1 MGGRCVGGRYVR
13 GRYVGGRN
21 VGGKCVGGRC
31 VGGRCVGGRCVGGR
45 NVGHQLRVKRDQVSV
60 KKDLVSVKRD
70 LVSIKRDLIKR
81 PRGEGGMSA
90 KSQTVCL
97 VRRRLPDLPPPIPGR
112 YLRPPAQ
119 SNRRHLRLP
128 SACVY
133 ELGTL
138 RVCECV

>member
-1 MGGRCVGGRYVR
+1 
-13 GRYVGGRN
+13 
-21 VGGKCVGGRC
+21 
-31 VGGRCVGGRCVGGR
+31 VGGR

-60 KKDLVSVKRD
+60 KKDLVSVKRDLVSVKRDLVSVKRD